1 MRIAFLGTPRFALPI
16 LEASAQASELV
27 LVVAQ
32 PDKPVGATRSWQ
44 APPAKRWAVQR
55 GIRVE
60 QPELLTWRNPEVA
73 LLARGAAYAA

>member
-1 MRIAFLGTPRFALPI
+1 MRIAFLGTPQFALPI
-16 LEASAQASELV
+16 LEASAQAGELV

-32 PDKPVGATRSWQ
+32 PDKPVGRHQELQ

-60 QPELLTWRNPEVA
+60 QPEKVVSLADDRNEHNVEVD
-73 LLARGAAYAA
+73 L